1 MCREWVRH
9 SPREHSRLLLS
20 HLKSVWGRERE
31 KYPVI
36 GVQRGGGGKKVRI
49 EGRRHSA
56 TSEIANKRPF
66 HQPWA
71 LQQIKVLR
79 VKQGDRLG
87 VHCAAGGGCRRWCER
102 SHQGWMGEKRRP
114 AGANEKGWNGAAAA
128 AAASHPAGKKQ
139 RRRKG
144 AESTGKLHLC
154 SYSAW
159 QSFTMTACHQLYN

>member
-31 KYPVI
+31 ISVDRSAARW
-36 GVQRGGGGKKVRI
+36 RGKKKVRI

-102 SHQGWMGEKRRP
+102 SHQGWMGEKRSP
-114 AGANEKGWNGAAAA
+114 AGANEKGRNGAAAA
-128 AAASHPAGKKQ
+128 AAASHPAGKK
-139 RRRKG
+139 RHCRKG
-144 AESTGKLHLC
+144 AESTSKLHPC
-154 SYSAW
+154 SYSAR